1 MSPSLLSARG
11 VGVAIRGRHLVA
23 DVDLDVVPGTVTV
36 LVGPNG
42 AGKSTLLKALTGEM
56 RLARGRVTLD
66 GADVHAMAP
75 RALALRRAVLPQAA
89 EVAFPFTVE
98 EVIGVGL
105 LGAAR
110 PERAAHVAR
119 LLQRVDLPGFAG
131 RRYDSLSGG
140 ERQRVQLARVLA
152 QIDCGRRAFADGA
165 APPAF
170 LFLDEPTSS
179 LDLGHQLTVLALA
192 RAHARAGGG
201 VLAVLHDLN
210 LAAMVADRMVV
221 LAGGRV
227 VAAGAPAAVLTDAVL
242 ARAFGVKVK
251 VGAVPLG
258 PFVLPQSIGMEGLR
272 P

>member
-1 MSPSLLSARG
+1 MRDSLLSARG
-11 VGVAIRGRHLVA
+11 VSVAIRGKRLVR
-23 DVDLDVVPGTVTV
+23 DVDLDVAPGTVTI

-56 RLARGRVTLD
+56 RLAAGRVTLD
-66 GADVHAMAP
+66 GADIHAMPP
-75 RALALRRAVLPQAA
+75 RDLAFRRAVLPQAA

-105 LGAAR
+105 IGAQA
-110 PERAAHVAR
+110 PDRADHVAR
-119 LLQRVDLPGFAG
+119 LLQRVDLPGFGG

-152 QIDCGRRAFADGA
+152 QIDCARRAYPDGA

-179 LDLGHQLTVLALA
+179 LDLGHQLTVLGLA
-192 RAHARAGGG
+192 RAHARQGGG

-227 VAAGAPAAVLTDAVL
+227 VAEGAPGAVLTDDVL
-242 ARAFGVKVK
+242 ARAFGVRVR
-251 VGAVPLG
+251 VGAVPAG
-258 PFVLPQSIGMEGLR
+258 PFVLPQSIGAEGLR